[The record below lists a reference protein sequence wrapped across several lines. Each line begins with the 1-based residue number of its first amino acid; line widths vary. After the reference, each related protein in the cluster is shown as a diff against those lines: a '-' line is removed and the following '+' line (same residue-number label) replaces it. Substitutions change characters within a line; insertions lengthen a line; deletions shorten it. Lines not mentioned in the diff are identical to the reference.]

1 MNPAVPA
8 FDPTWYAAEYGSHQ
22 PHDARPW
29 DSSDA
34 KGLSWLRSG
43 VRRQWDMFSHFTYK
57 SYILPSHIIVAPF
70 ICLMFFISL
79 PFLKIF
85 SMFLDSL
92 KIMAF
97 SLNFIPLIFLLRTLT
112 QGRSFFAVPML
123 TAYTVFPPPST
134 VVKTSHADSILSS
147 VHMVLLQ
154 LGTPGL
160 VTLHYAWFIGS
171 YPSLVIQ
178 VLLCPLAQFVLHV
191 SKSKDDSCL
200 SCHLRLSL
208 LHR

>member
-1 MNPAVPA
+1 MAQIRCTSAMGHVFPFYIQVIY
-8 FDPTWYAAEYGSHQ
+8 TS
-22 PHDARPW
+22 
-29 DSSDA
+29 
-34 KGLSWLRSG
+34 
-43 VRRQWDMFSHFTYK
+43 FSHHCGSFH
-57 SYILPSHIIVAPF
+57 LPNVLHIPSLSKNL
-70 ICLMFFISL
+70 LMFFISL

-92 KIMAF
+92 KIMTF

-160 VTLHYAWFIGS
+160 VTLHYAWFVGS